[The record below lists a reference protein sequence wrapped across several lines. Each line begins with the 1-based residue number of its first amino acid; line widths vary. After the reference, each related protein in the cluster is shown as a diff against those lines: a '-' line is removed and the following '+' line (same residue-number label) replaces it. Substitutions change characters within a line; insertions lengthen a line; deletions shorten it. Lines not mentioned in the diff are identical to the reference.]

1 MLINVQAVSAARLTV
16 FSCAGNCLADLEW
29 KQPIIEEMQV
39 MQHSTVPVLEL
50 TWIEMPQYIII
61 NKQFNPPIMHG
72 RLTKKKKKT
81 AVAST

>member
-1 MLINVQAVSAARLTV
+1 MKPSHIIVQELQLCINSLEMLINVQAVSAARLTV

-50 TWIEMPQYIII
+50 T
-61 NKQFNPPIMHG
+61 
-72 RLTKKKKKT
+72 
-81 AVAST
+81 